1 MQSSTAH
8 SLRMLVLVV
17 PLIGLLTACG
27 TLPGDRA
34 VTGGALGA
42 VTGAAL
48 TAATGGNEWAGALL
62 GGAIGAAAGAA
73 TSPRTV
79 YLGPSPFR

>member
-1 MQSSTAH
+1 MQTSTVH
-8 SLRMLVLVV
+8 FLRTLVLVAPIV
-17 PLIGLLTACG
+17 GLLSACG
-27 TLPGDRA
+27 TLPSDRA

-42 VTGAAL
+42 VTGAAI

-62 GGAIGAAAGAA
+62 GGVIGAAAGAA